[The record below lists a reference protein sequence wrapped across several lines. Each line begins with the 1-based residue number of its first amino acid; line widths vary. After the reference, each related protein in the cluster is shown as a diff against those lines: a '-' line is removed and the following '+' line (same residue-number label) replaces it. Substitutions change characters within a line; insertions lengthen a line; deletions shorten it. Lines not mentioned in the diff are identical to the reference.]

1 MLKKMENEYPELFQF
16 LGCYFH
22 QDWMCESSEPD
33 GMIRLFVSDSVPS
46 TIDAVK
52 KEILTLLVAG
62 FSEEKLRGFLMDEMP
77 CNYCYWLDWESGT
90 AWLNHIVEILSGNGP
105 GSDEH

>member
-1 MLKKMENEYPELFQF
+1 MRNNYPKLFQF

-22 QDWMCESSEPD
+22 QDWMCDSSDPD
-33 GMIRLFVSDSVPS
+33 GIIRTYMADSAPQN
-46 TIDAVK
+46 IKAI
-52 KEILTLLVAG
+52 KEEISTLLAMNLD
-62 FSEEKLRGFLMDEMP
+62 EENLREFIMDKMP

-105 GSDEH
+105 GSDEL

>member
-1 MLKKMENEYPELFQF
+1 MRNKYPKLFQF

-22 QDWMCESSEPD
+22 QDWMCDSSDPD
-33 GMIRLFVSDSVPS
+33 GIIRIYIADSVPQN
-46 TIDAVK
+46 IEAI
-52 KEILTLLVAG
+52 KEEISTLL
-62 FSEEKLRGFLMDEMP
+62 SMNLDEENLREFIMDKMP

-105 GSDEH
+105 GSNEH